1 MQLVALMRGEKG
13 SVLVADGGIFEHL
26 ELAVGIK
33 DTVGTGDAFTA
44 TLTIGLLQ
52 QSDDLQAVNKHA
64 NLVAAYVCSQAGA
77 VPTFPSELLQFG

>member
-1 MQLVALMRGEKG
+1 MRGKKG
-13 SVLVADGGIFEHL
+13 SVLLADGGIFEHS

-33 DTVGTGDAFTA
+33 DAVGAGDLFAA

-64 NLVAAYVCSQAGA
+64 N
-77 VPTFPSELLQFG
+77 